1 MKHLVSILHFLL
13 TIQIIPLLA
22 LKTNILKALFKTIK
36 RKLDK
41 NNLNIYEMFK
51 LFEDSSQS
59 NWWVESTD
67 NI

>member
-13 TIQIIPLLA
+13 TIQIILLSA

-41 NNLNIYEMFK
+41 NNFNIYEMFK
-51 LFEDSSQS
+51 LFSLKILFTKIDE
-59 NWWVESTD
+59 
-67 NI
+67 